1 MSGSLG
7 YLRGATR
14 CLLCNGEH
22 EPGSVSF
29 GIYGSVSICPG
40 HPIMKPVGAR
50 LGRNK
55 SDRGAPRMVA
65 GEIIGRERGK
75 FGGLYGSK

>member
-1 MSGSLG
+1 MTGTLG

-29 GIYGSVSICPG
+29 GLYGSVSICPG
-40 HPIMKPVGAR
+40 HPV
-50 LGRNK
+50 K
-55 SDRGAPRMVA
+55 SKRAIKA
-65 GEIIGRERGK
+65 GKGSQKAADEIIGRAQGK
-75 FGGLYGSK
+75 